1 MKFGRIGP
9 LLRNL
14 TLKMPLLG
22 TPENLR
28 KITKTGSSGP
38 HEAAIVLCK
47 HAGIWAPVCY
57 RRIAVPAPPIDQ
69 LLDPGG
75 PELCSNFAVENDL
88 LSIPRLFIRA
98 FWEERMSMH
107 PT

>member
-22 TPENLR
+22 TPENLL

-38 HEAAIVLCK
+38 DEAAIVLCK
-47 HAGIWAPVCY
+47 HAGIWALVCY
-57 RRIAVPAPPIDQ
+57 
-69 LLDPGG
+69 
-75 PELCSNFAVENDL
+75 
-88 LSIPRLFIRA
+88 
-98 FWEERMSMH
+98 
-107 PT
+107 